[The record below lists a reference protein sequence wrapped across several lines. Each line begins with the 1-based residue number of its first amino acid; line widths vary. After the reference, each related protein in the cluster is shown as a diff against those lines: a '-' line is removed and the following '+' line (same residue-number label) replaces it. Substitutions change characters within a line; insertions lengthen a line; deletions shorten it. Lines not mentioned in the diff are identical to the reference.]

1 MKEYETTELDFCSNP
16 KTCSKAIVEAK
27 TLQRV
32 NLCIESGEGILFCC
46 DGGSGN
52 AKPNLQPATNPYYP
66 TPDPANQTSKEVRH
80 AGTQGPCSDTNCEC
94 EKRLTSRV
102 SSSKQDKVRQ
112 GVSQVMLH
120 FPIIKLQRTPTQ
132 KTPPLDSLNH
142 TSSCPQR
149 QRAASSTKLKLLLN
163 TTDLR
168 FRATRNYFATNAE
181 PHLQPATN
189 PNHSTNYITNLCNP
203 CGSDSTDPA
212 NQTSKDVRHEGT
224 RGPCSDTN
232 CECEKRLTSRVSSSK
247 QAHVRPRICRSCCKP
262 LKPLP
267 NLQRT
272 LIPRGDL

>member
-1 MKEYETTELDFCSNP
+1 M
-16 KTCSKAIVEAK
+16 
-27 TLQRV
+27 
-32 NLCIESGEGILFCC
+32 
-46 DGGSGN
+46 
-52 AKPNLQPATNPYYP
+52 
-66 TPDPANQTSKEVRH
+66 
-80 AGTQGPCSDTNCEC
+80 
-94 EKRLTSRV
+94 TSRV

-112 GVSQVMLH
+112 GVSQVILH

-168 FRATRNYFATNAE
+168 FRATRNDFATDAE

-189 PNHSTNYITNLCNP
+189 KNHSTNYITNLCNP

-212 NQTSKDVRHEGT
+212 TQTSKDVRHEGT

-247 QAHVRPRICRSCCKP
+247 QAHVRPGTSKTCCKHLNFSLYRTP
-262 LKPLP
+262 TPKMPTIDNLAPILFPPAPTSSTKLKQIHNTTDARSSATHNHFATNFSCNQPTHHRQP
-267 NLQRT
+267 NLPTTAQPTQPSVRSTRT
-272 LIPRGDL
+272 TRHPSC